1 MASDLGLHCL
11 PMSYKKDARLIE
23 ASMRAKHFFVF
34 YMKQQLNLGRIF
46 GTSKMHLSS
55 PGGLGCSPFKSV
67 GSVVVD
73 SLIIVA
79 PIVCVGSVSWK
90 YDYICA

>member
-1 MASDLGLHCL
+1 MIHCN
-11 PMSYKKDARLIE
+11 IEE

-55 PGGLGCSPFKSV
+55 PGGLGCSPFKGG

-73 SLIIVA
+73 SLFIVA

-90 YDYICA
+90 YDNICASTCKFTSV